1 VRVDKHLDN
10 PSTHIS
16 IAGVFFE
23 YTPAAHVRGLAHCV
37 VCSFT
42 LLIVLAIVA
51 LIARHFIAPKHISL
65 AYSVFPR
72 MEFFGVHVKIW
83 QIVNMCK
90 DIDLNNFFCSSDMV
104 YAEELKKGSVNI

>member
-1 VRVDKHLDN
+1 MYINVHAWGLDVWRFVRVDKHLDN

-23 YTPAAHVRGLAHCV
+23 YTPAAHVRGLAHGV

-42 LLIVLAIVA
+42 LLIALAIVA

-72 MEFFGVHVKIW
+72 TEFFGVHVKIW
-83 QIVNMCK
+83 
-90 DIDLNNFFCSSDMV
+90 
-104 YAEELKKGSVNI
+104 